1 MSRLSVYPQ
10 NLPEQPN
17 KVLGHADD
25 IARTLAAVGVGFAQ
39 QPIPAAIAPGIG
51 AADLNAACA
60 DLIEPLLAQGYR
72 LDELLDTQAA
82 EYSTAALGERF
93 AAEFYLANEHISL
106 FLAGHGQVSLHLA
119 EHVYVVLC
127 ERGDRLTL
135 PAGTRHWIDFGEP
148 ANALLI
154 RLNKPAQDGAIQHTG
169 DAIAQQFP
177 GLEEWR

>member
-17 KVLGHADD
+17 KVLCHADD

-39 QPIPAAIAPGIG
+39 QPIPAAIAPRIG

-60 DLIEPLLAQGYR
+60 DLIEPLQAQGFAAV
-72 LDELLDTQAA
+72 ELLDTQTA
-82 EYSTAALGERF
+82 EPPAALGERF
-93 AAEFYLANEHISL
+93 AAEFYLACEHVSL
-106 FLAGHGQVSLHLA
+106 ILGGCCLVNLHLA
-119 EHVYVVLC
+119 EHVYALLC
-127 ERGDRLTL
+127 ERGDCLTL

-148 ANALLI
+148 ANACLI
-154 RLNKPAQDGAIQHTG
+154 RLNKPAQDGALQYTG